1 MHNKTRSNQYI
12 IADHFRACCFI
23 ISDGVLPS
31 GKQRGYI
38 LRRLM
43 RRLFSASL
51 KLKIDILNPQ
61 YYQDLLAAVLAIY
74 GDVYQELQA
83 NQDLILQIFTEEAK
97 KYQKAIEVGKREWQ
111 KILAKSSSRTI

>member
-1 MHNKTRSNQYI
+1 MINSTVGLKNEYI

-38 LRRLM
+38 LRRLI

-51 KLKIDILNPQ
+51 KLKIDILNSQ
-61 YYQDLLAAVLAIY
+61 YYRDLLDQVLLVY
-74 GDVYQELQA
+74 GEVYQELKNSQ
-83 NQDLILQIFTEEAK
+83 NLILEVFLTEAK
-97 KYQKAIEVGKREWQ
+97 KYHKAIIVGKKEWQ
-111 KILAKSSSRTI
+111 KILKTKID